1 MLKYL
6 HIYVN
11 VLVSIEKISSCLWSH
26 LNRRKGSQWNYYIKK
41 LERYNKLVS
50 DESMPEM
57 HLRQHGFIWSASGSV
72 TKITK
77 FTEEYKI

>member
-26 LNRRKGSQWNYYIKK
+26 LNRWKESQWNYYIKK
-41 LERYNKLVS
+41 LERYNELVS
-50 DESMPEM
+50 DENMPKM
-57 HLRQHGFIWSASGSV
+57 HLRQHGFIWSGSGPV
-72 TKITK
+72 TKIIK